1 MSYYS
6 DDLNN
11 YDTSFSFVK
20 LNNNNSNN
28 NFISCKVLG
37 KKIIIDNIDI
47 SNISLP
53 DSILNTLYSNNI
65 NNSLDNHI
73 VDFDISINLYTN
85 DTNLEYKY
93 INNSLNYNTLFFTVN
108 NNSQNTNGGYLNF
121 SWSDFKKKNL
131 ETIVDDY
138 KKTL

>member
-1 MSYYS
+1 MSYDS

-20 LNNNNSNN
+20 LNNN
-28 NFISCKVLG
+28 FISCKVLG
-37 KKIIIDNIDI
+37 KKIIIDDIDI

-53 DSILNTLYSNNI
+53 DSILDTVYSNNI
-65 NNSLDNHI
+65 NNSVDNHI
-73 VDFDISINLYTN
+73 IDFDISINLYTN

-121 SWSDFKKKNL
+121 SWSDFKKKM
-131 ETIVDDY
+131 
-138 KKTL
+138 

>member
-1 MSYYS
+1 MSYDS